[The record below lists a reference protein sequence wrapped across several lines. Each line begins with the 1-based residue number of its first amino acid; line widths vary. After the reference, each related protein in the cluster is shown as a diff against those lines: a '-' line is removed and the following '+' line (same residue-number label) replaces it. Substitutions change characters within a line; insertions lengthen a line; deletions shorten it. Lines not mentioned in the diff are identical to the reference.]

1 MTFLPL
7 YEYFSFDL
15 LWFSLLSSRS
25 DTHSGREMMDEC
37 VRGLRGSSTTER
49 WTDER
54 VGGGW
59 KNKTK
64 MNRET
69 G

>member
-1 MTFLPL
+1 MAFLPL
-7 YEYFSFDL
+7 YEHFSFDL

-54 VGGGW
+54 GGG
-59 KNKTK
+59 
-64 MNRET
+64 